1 MLVENLV
8 ATVSIVLAVAV
19 VSSLLAYYRPDTL
32 GDGAPSG
39 ESGLG
44 EMDAGPG
51 EEDAGSDARA
61 VRAALWWA
69 AAALAMGA
77 LATIAYLW
85 LDGLLPERSLQVFVA
100 IGLGSSAALSVT
112 AAVVRPRLRLAG
124 VPECVTLN
132 LVWGVG
138 YGLAIPLILQ

>member
-8 ATVSIVLAVAV
+8 ATASIVLAVAV

-32 GDGAPSG
+32 GDGAPTG
-39 ESGLG
+39 ESG
-44 EMDAGPG
+44 PG
-51 EEDAGSDARA
+51 EVDAGSDARA

-69 AAALAMGA
+69 GAALAMGA

-100 IGLGSSAALSVT
+100 IGLGSSAALSVA

-138 YGLAIPLILQ
+138 YGLAIPLLLQ

>member
-8 ATVSIVLAVAV
+8 ATASIVLAVAV

-32 GDGAPSG
+32 GDGAPTG
-39 ESGLG
+39 EP
-44 EMDAGPG
+44 GPG
-51 EEDAGSDARA
+51 EVEAGSDARA

-69 AAALAMGA
+69 GAALAMGA

-100 IGLGSSAALSVT
+100 IGLGSSAALSVA

>member
-32 GDGAPSG
+32 GDGAPSD
-39 ESGLG
+39 ES
-44 EMDAGPG
+44 GPG

-85 LDGLLPERSLQVFVA
+85 LDGMLPERSLQVFVA
-100 IGLGSSAALSVT
+100 FGLGSSAALSVA